1 MVMVMGMVMVMVTVY
16 CLCRIEL
23 WRRFLQSHCL
33 RHVFTYTNQHTAQ
46 GLELVHWQSNCARQS
61 SPGRRVGRRCSGD
74 IRTIACATT
83 TAIGILL
90 TTDMNAGYRKQS
102 VRCGRS
108 IRCDAKQKPSAMHAI
123 LLCENNR
130 RSLII
135 LRRRQSTLKPL
146 VCAQRRRACRRSGA
160 RGAAGCPGAV
170 DAKRICGCGGY

>member
-1 MVMVMGMVMVMVTVY
+1 VAALLTVALPSTRLY
-16 CLCRIEL
+16 LHKSTHCAGFGTRPLAKQLRSAEFTRTTCRPSL
-23 WRRFLQSHCL
+23 FRSH
-33 RHVFTYTNQHTAQ
+33 
-46 GLELVHWQSNCARQS
+46 
-61 SPGRRVGRRCSGD
+61 
-74 IRTIACATT
+74 TIAHATT
-83 TAIGILL
+83 TGIGILL
-90 TTDMNAGYRKQS
+90 TTDMSAGYRKQS

-108 IRCDAKQKPSAMHAI
+108 IRCDAKQTPSAIHAI